1 MIFRKAEPEQLSL
14 FGSDSTTP
22 EPAAQK
28 PAAPPRRRP
37 PTPEPVTTT
46 PAAAFVPD
54 VSDVRKLREI
64 AEPPPRFVPNMEWYT
79 KAMHGESVPDAAVI
93 PRVYTGHYNDPDV
106 KKLMQAPES
115 EREYL
120 FVPISRSRPAAFE
133 QWYKNAYGDKTK
145 ESLKKVTES
154 LRPASQSLLEQ
165 TKAVSTGA
173 GNSDGE
179 HEAYHAYQASQ
190 ASRPHFSS
198 DSDLVDYLHGL
209 GATHDA
215 QLKAANASKK
225 HKGIVLLC
233 WEDLNHT
240 FDPSESKP
248 HFCHRRAVA
257 GSLQSEIETRLQR
270 LQAADPD
277 TYASLLPKVNGEP
290 LDAESAAA
298 FNGTTRVLRH
308 YMTSRD
314 SARPSLPQEQLRML
328 YANPSQRAEIPVFD
342 MSRSERSRVNLERR
356 TAMQV
361 VPPTGWSVGIAT
373 TGLPVYEQPA
383 VPPISAIGVNN
394 SNGSIFSQ
402 KADVLIN
409 FASSEKPSQYS
420 GIEKEFMERFP
431 GYKRSYERWASKGVN
446 GFKPGQAFWFQPKSD
461 SGDYDGPAI
470 LTLMTRSS
478 GYAASGEFG
487 QALGEARKILDK
499 QFPKG
504 ARVVMPHPEVMH
516 STIPEN
522 FRDLILENFSKKFSP
537 HSLQICADLPTD
549 QTIQTSSAQYPRWS
563 ENSFSSPG
571 RGDDYREDI
580 SYPLDPS
587 AVIMFGGSYLPESKS
602 NNETRKLSNFSGLT
616 PIGVNVAGS
625 SGSQQFSVRTAE
637 HLYQMIKASFII
649 PPAGTKN
656 PEAWKVEH
664 QRKIQLAESAAVAKR
679 LNRGMSLDPSF
690 FKEGAREAA
699 MEFAVISR
707 AFSDVDFYNALLA
720 TGDAPIVEIAP
731 LQTGQTPFGE
741 KSGIESTSDLIG
753 HPEIRT
759 GAFQKE
765 LQTTDWLEGF
775 KKYVSK
781 GKYSQYINDLKA
793 DGKTPAQIA
802 AISLEIRKKHV
813 EELKRTPGFQ
823 DIVIGFDGSTIE
835 GISEEKRAELRK
847 SEGSLQRVM
856 VGNHGIYLEL
866 SEPDVSANF
875 GVKKHIQY
883 NEYRNGNVKYY
894 HQFKTVNY
902 AEYQIGNFYSSIN
915 HYLKGQPAKDAEE
928 NWTRDYAP
936 LTQDSEL
943 DRSGLF
949 WGTAICATETHGDVL
964 RGNNMLGRILTRVR
978 DDIKKK
984 TILLDREYEVPDE
997 LADCKVDGASL
1008 APISRSTHYSVQ
1020 SALSASRTDELSQ
1033 INPVEGTYKRR
1044 QAFKAPVVMSTD
1056 FSSGTGDAD
1065 TSAVGAYDTLHVEKQ
1080 YEALRRDELYKQSF
1094 LDFTSKGKA
1103 ILGKRNIT
1111 DWNKQTGRSI
1121 ANIRYQISQKA
1132 MSFGIPPGQK
1142 NDFILSCMNDA
1153 DTSTYLSE
1161 YSDYMSNDQKKEMQ
1175 KYGTVLRTHVWNAA
1189 LVNSK
1194 SYFESIRRD
1203 LQNVQANSLYTPDI
1217 INSVL
1222 IKIAEKIA
1230 TLFDPDFVTQANQ
1243 KSSLGGYIQGLFT
1256 KKGKNVSGFMQGIM
1270 NKERYSDYEMKTQE
1284 ALRTLDR
1291 VNDAGLSLYD
1301 REFDKTDDFEHID
1314 PYDQSKA
1321 PPVEISSL
1329 SRQERE
1335 QAAQISEQ
1343 IKQAEKQQ
1351 RESGLT
1357 ISSEVDELR
1366 DVLRVAVGLSAA
1378 EREAAL
1384 IEQEITSTTDEGEK
1398 SKLTEQLTAKKGR
1411 AEKLRTR
1418 LHTLSA
1424 ASEAF
1429 PIKDV
1434 IEELQTQIALK
1445 DGKKNRDYQREVIDL
1460 QIRSLQEKLR
1470 SLVSN
1475 KEVINPPQQVG
1486 LQGLSSW
1493 KEEIYNSLDN
1503 EPDFLNADKKLFK
1516 NAIEEL
1522 VNNNNDFSATLKLL
1536 ASINN
1541 TTEDMVRQKLI
1552 AMFDTLKG
1560 KKSTN
1565 GKPFFGKYDS
1575 IRDLWTALKKN

>member
-1 MIFRKAEPEQLSL
+1 
-14 FGSDSTTP
+14 
-22 EPAAQK
+22 
-28 PAAPPRRRP
+28 
-37 PTPEPVTTT
+37 
-46 PAAAFVPD
+46 
-54 VSDVRKLREI
+54 
-64 AEPPPRFVPNMEWYT
+64 MEWYT

-133 QWYKNAYGDKTK
+133 QWYKDAYGDKTK

-165 TKAVSTGA
+165 TKDVSTGA

-209 GATHDA
+209 GVTHDA
-215 QLKAANASKK
+215 QLKETDASKK

-233 WEDLNHT
+233 WEDLNHN

-257 GSLQSEIETRLQR
+257 GSLQSEIETRLQN
-270 LQAADPD
+270 LQVADPD

-328 YANPSQRAEIPVFD
+328 YANPSQRAQIPVFD
-342 MSRSERSRVNLERR
+342 MSRSERSRVSLKRR
-356 TAMQV
+356 TELQV

-394 SNGSIFSQ
+394 SNGSIFLQ

-487 QALGEARKILDK
+487 QALRQARKILDK

-516 STIPEN
+516 STVPEN
-522 FRDLILENFSKKFSP
+522 FKDLILENFGKKFSP

-549 QTIQTSSAQYPRWS
+549 QTIQTSSAQYPRWP
-563 ENSFSSPG
+563 ENSFRSLR
-571 RGDDYREDI
+571 RGDDYRDDM

-587 AVIMFGGSYLPESKS
+587 AIIMFGGSYLPESKS

-616 PIGVNVAGS
+616 PIGVNVTRPFGKEQLSA
-625 SGSQQFSVRTAE
+625 RTAE

-664 QRKIQLAESAAVAKR
+664 QRKIQLAESATVAKR
-679 LNRGMSLDPSF
+679 LNRGMSFNSSF
-690 FKEGAREAA
+690 FEEGAREAA

-731 LQTGQTPFGE
+731 LPIGQTPFGE
-741 KSGIESTSDLIG
+741 TSGIESTSDLIG
-753 HPEIRT
+753 HPDLRT
-759 GAFQKE
+759 RAFQKE
-765 LQTTDWLEGF
+765 LQETDWLGDF
-775 KKYVSK
+775 KQYVSM
-781 GKYSQYINDLKA
+781 GKYSQYINDLKD

-813 EELKRTPGFQ
+813 DELKRTPGFQ
-823 DIVIGFDGSTIE
+823 DIVIGLDGSTIE

-866 SEPDVSANF
+866 SQPDVSANF

-936 LTQDSEL
+936 LTQNSEL

-949 WGTAICATETHGDVL
+949 WGTAICATKTDGDVL
-964 RGNNMLGRILTRVR
+964 RGNNMLGRILTQVR
-978 DDIKKK
+978 DDIKNK
-984 TILLDREYEVPDE
+984 TILLDQDYEVPDE
-997 LADCKVDGASL
+997 LADCNICGGLL
-1008 APISRSTHYSVQ
+1008 APISRSTHYSIQ
-1020 SALSASRTDELSQ
+1020 SGLRATRDELAKVNRGESTFKPRGQ
-1033 INPVEGTYKRR
+1033 SEITIDHATYKV
-1044 QAFKAPVVMSTD
+1044 AD
-1056 FSSGTGDAD
+1056 DSSSRIGDAD
-1065 TSAVGAYDTLHVEKQ
+1065 TSAVGVYNTLHVDKQ
-1080 YEALRRDELYKQSF
+1080 VEAIRNDELYKQSF
-1094 LDFTSKGKA
+1094 LEITSQGNA
-1103 ILGKRNIT
+1103 IRGETTIT

-1142 NDFILSCMNDA
+1142 NDFILSCMKSVSPSA
-1153 DTSTYLSE
+1153 YLSE
-1161 YSDYMSNDQKKEMQ
+1161 YSDYMNNNQKKQMQ
-1175 KYGTVLRTHVWNAA
+1175 KYGTILRTHVWNAA

-1194 SYFESIRRD
+1194 TYFDAIRRD
-1203 LQNVQANSLYTPDI
+1203 LQNTQANSLYAPDI
-1217 INSVL
+1217 VSAVL
-1222 IKIAEKIA
+1222 VKIAEKIA
-1230 TLFDPDFVTQANQ
+1230 TLFDPDFVTQTNE
-1243 KSSLGGYIQGLFT
+1243 KSSLGGYIKGLFT
-1256 KKGKNVSGFMQGIM
+1256 KKGKNVSGFMQDIM
-1270 NKERYSDYEMKTQE
+1270 SNARYSKFELQGQIQTS
-1284 ALRTLDR
+1284 LDR
-1291 VNDAGLSLYD
+1291 ENDTGLSLHD
-1301 REFDKTDDFEHID
+1301 REFDKTDDFEGID
-1314 PYDQSKA
+1314 PYDQSNA
-1321 PPVEISSL
+1321 PPEQMLSL
-1329 SRQERE
+1329 SPQER
-1335 QAAQISEQ
+1335 QQVAQISEQ
-1343 IKQAEKQQ
+1343 IKQLEKQK
-1351 RESGLT
+1351 RESGLS
-1357 ISSEVDELR
+1357 ISREVEELR
-1366 DVLRVAVGLSAA
+1366 DA
-1378 EREAAL
+1378 
-1384 IEQEITSTTDEGEK
+1384 
-1398 SKLTEQLTAKKGR
+1398 
-1411 AEKLRTR
+1411 
-1418 LHTLSA
+1418 
-1424 ASEAF
+1424 
-1429 PIKDV
+1429 
-1434 IEELQTQIALK
+1434 LQTAQRLPAPDPLKIDELKTQIKLK
-1445 DGKKNRDYQREVIDL
+1445 DSKQNREYQREVIDL
-1460 QIRSLQEKLR
+1460 QIRSLQDNHR
-1470 SLVSN
+1470 SLVSD

-1493 KEEIYNSLDN
+1493 KEEIYNSLNN

-1522 VNNNNDFSATLKLL
+1522 INNNNDFLATLKLL

-1552 AMFDTLKG
+1552 AMFDALKG
-1560 KKSTN
+1560 KKLTN